1 MSSLFLSA
9 PLACRSCC
17 KETFISLSCL
27 SVFVRSIVDGSLFL
41 DSLSLLF
48 VGGFVG
54 LFVVRWFVG
63 WLLRGILGGLVVG
76 LVGVVVGGLVGG
88 VVGGDVGG
96 PLVHLRL
103 VHGPV
108 FWSVGQPAVASSV
121 GRSVVMMD
129 SPDLFLLQV
138 CRHRR
143 RPERCRR

>member
-1 MSSLFLSA
+1 
-9 PLACRSCC
+9 
-17 KETFISLSCL
+17 
-27 SVFVRSIVDGSLFL
+27 VFVRSIVDGSLFL

-63 WLLRGILGGLVVG
+63 WLLGGILGGLVVG

-121 GRSVVMMD
+121 GRSVVMMETLRISSSFRFAVTED
-129 SPDLFLLQV
+129 VLKDVVDEKPVLSPM
-138 CRHRR
+138 
-143 RPERCRR
+143 